1 MPARNTFNNQLAA
14 TTLAVVIAAEMLWGC
29 ASTSPFPGQSRYP
42 RPLDA
47 ISVVQHGLSL
57 AVWLEDQC
65 ERREADERNL
75 TLLEALH
82 DGLIVPTDM
91 LFVIPAVTVVSTVWS
106 LYDRFTLPTGEPLPN
121 RPQLVM
127 DYVTPHRAGPQTES
141 TKSHGTH
148 LLIAWSDCLS
158 ASRDD

>member
-1 MPARNTFNNQLAA
+1 MPAQNTFNNKLAA
-14 TTLAVVIAAEMLWGC
+14 IIFVVVFAAEMLWGC
-29 ASTSPFPGQSRYP
+29 VSTSTFSGHSRYP

-47 ISVVQHGLSL
+47 VSAVQNGLSL

-82 DGLIVPTDM
+82 DGLIVPTEM
-91 LFVIPAVTVVSTVWS
+91 LFAIPAVIVVSTVWS
-106 LYDRFTLPTGEPLPN
+106 LYDRFTLPAGKPLPN

-127 DYVTPHRAGPQTES
+127 DYVKPNRAGPQPEG
-141 TKSHGTH
+141 TKSYGTH
-148 LLIAWSDCLS
+148 LLIAWSDCWS
-158 ASRDD
+158 ASRND